1 MFKFNFFYISKIRAT
16 WMLYLIG
23 IYPLLIFLAELL
35 NSNFLSLSATHKN
48 SVSFL
53 ELFIAIYDTQQKA
66 MLSLIIIGYLS
77 SLLFYSEISTGR
89 LLFYKDQSRY
99 KIFNS
104 KLTSIISSYFI
115 FLSILLL
122 STLVVYLFYVNN
134 HEYSSHSFMLNN
146 SELNHTLILNLLG
159 IFLTD
164 LFLIFY
170 VVIFSVKFNS
180 GITIISMILCY
191 VVIKITDNI
200 NKIKFFPSNFTNLNT
215 DKDFIFSL
223 LAMSTIT
230 VVYIIIFYVLAITI
244 FRKIQF

>member
-1 MFKFNFFYISKIRAT
+1 
-16 WMLYLIG
+16 
-23 IYPLLIFLAELL
+23 
-35 NSNFLSLSATHKN
+35 
-48 SVSFL
+48 
-53 ELFIAIYDTQQKA
+53 
-66 MLSLIIIGYLS
+66 
-77 SLLFYSEISTGR
+77 
-89 LLFYKDQSRY
+89 DQSRY

-115 FLSILLL
+115 FLFILLL

-200 NKIKFFPSNFTNLNT
+200 NKIKFSPSNFTNLDT
-215 DKDFIFSL
+215 DKSFIFNLSI
-223 LAMSTIT
+223 MSSITI
-230 VVYIIIFYVLAITI
+230 VYIFIIYLLAITI

>member
-23 IYPLLIFLAELL
+23 IYPLDILAELL

-146 SELNHTLILNLLG
+146 SELNHLILNLLG

-170 VVIFSVKFNS
+170 VVIF
-180 GITIISMILCY
+180 L
-191 VVIKITDNI
+191 
-200 NKIKFFPSNFTNLNT
+200 
-215 DKDFIFSL
+215 
-223 LAMSTIT
+223 
-230 VVYIIIFYVLAITI
+230 
-244 FRKIQF
+244 

>member
-1 MFKFNFFYISKIRAT
+1 MI
-16 WMLYLIG
+16 
-23 IYPLLIFLAELL
+23 L
-35 NSNFLSLSATHKN
+35 NKKQC
-48 SVSFL
+48 
-53 ELFIAIYDTQQKA
+53 Y
-66 MLSLIIIGYLS
+66 GYLS

-200 NKIKFFPSNFTNLNT
+200 NKIKFFPSNFINLDT
-215 DKDFIFSL
+215 DKSFIFNLSI
-223 LAMSTIT
+223 MSSITI
-230 VVYIIIFYVLAITI
+230 VYIFIIYLLAITI

>member
-23 IYPLLIFLAELL
+23 IYPLLIFLADLL

-146 SELNHTLILNLLG
+146 SELNHTLILNLL
-159 IFLTD
+159 
-164 LFLIFY
+164 
-170 VVIFSVKFNS
+170 
-180 GITIISMILCY
+180 
-191 VVIKITDNI
+191 
-200 NKIKFFPSNFTNLNT
+200 
-215 DKDFIFSL
+215 
-223 LAMSTIT
+223 
-230 VVYIIIFYVLAITI
+230 
-244 FRKIQF
+244 

>member
-1 MFKFNFFYISKIRAT
+1 MFKFNFLYISKIRAT
-16 WMLYLIG
+16 WLLYLIG
-23 IYPLLIFLAELL
+23 LYPLLIFLAELL
-35 NSNFLSLSATHKN
+35 NSNFLSLSATQTN

-66 MLSLIIIGYLS
+66 MISLIIVGYLA

-134 HEYSSHSFMLNN
+134 HQYSSHSFMLNN
-146 SELNHTLILNLLG
+146 YKLNQTLILNLLG

-191 VVIKITDNI
+191 VVIKLTDNI

>member
-1 MFKFNFFYISKIRAT
+1 
-16 WMLYLIG
+16 
-23 IYPLLIFLAELL
+23 
-35 NSNFLSLSATHKN
+35 
-48 SVSFL
+48 
-53 ELFIAIYDTQQKA
+53 

-77 SLLFYSEISTGR
+77 SLLFYSEVSTGR
-89 LLFYKDQSRY
+89 LLFHKDQSRY

-134 HEYSSHSFMLNN
+134 HEYSSHSFMLKN

-170 VVIFSVKFNS
+170 VVIFSVKFN
-180 GITIISMILCY
+180 
-191 VVIKITDNI
+191 
-200 NKIKFFPSNFTNLNT
+200 FFPSNFTNLDT
-215 DKDFIFSL
+215 DKSFILNLSV
-223 LAMSTIT
+223 MSSITI
-230 VVYIIIFYVLAITI
+230 VYIIIIYILAITI

>member
-1 MFKFNFFYISKIRAT
+1 
-16 WMLYLIG
+16 
-23 IYPLLIFLAELL
+23 
-35 NSNFLSLSATHKN
+35 
-48 SVSFL
+48 
-53 ELFIAIYDTQQKA
+53 
-66 MLSLIIIGYLS
+66 
-77 SLLFYSEISTGR
+77 
-89 LLFYKDQSRY
+89 
-99 KIFNS
+99 
-104 KLTSIISSYFI
+104 
-115 FLSILLL
+115 
-122 STLVVYLFYVNN
+122 N

-200 NKIKFFPSNFTNLNT
+200 NKIKFFPSNFTNLDT
-215 DKDFIFSL
+215 DKSFIFNLSI
-223 LAMSTIT
+223 MSSITI
-230 VVYIIIFYVLAITI
+230 VYIFIIYLLAITI